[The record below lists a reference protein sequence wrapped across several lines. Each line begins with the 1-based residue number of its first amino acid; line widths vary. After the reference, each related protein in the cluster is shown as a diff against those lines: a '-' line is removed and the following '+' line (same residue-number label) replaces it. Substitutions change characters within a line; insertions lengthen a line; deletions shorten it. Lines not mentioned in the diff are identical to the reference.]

1 MRPVAAMFCL
11 LALLVSPLAS
21 AQGEADMLRA
31 LAGRAPDLRFPAE
44 ASSSA
49 PADAAGM
56 ALYRPSGEA
65 PFPALVIVHSC
76 GGIRAEINGWAREAQ
91 ARGYVVLVLDA
102 FSQRQIKSVCVPSR
116 DNAAVN
122 FPRGAKDAL
131 QAVAHLAGLPF
142 VDPRRI
148 GVLGF
153 SWGGTVGLLADG
165 QGIAETLAGGAG
177 PAAVVAFYP
186 LCFLPA
192 RATASGRD
200 AEFVRPDLQAPL
212 LVLLASQDTE
222 APPGECSTRLQRVK
236 DQGRPVEWHEYAA
249 VTHCWDCSSL
259 DGFSKTDFLGHAVV
273 YRYDKVATA
282 DSLKRSFEF
291 FDARLK
297 AR

>member
-1 MRPVAAMFCL
+1 MGPVAATFCL
-11 LALLVSPLAS
+11 LAALAS
-21 AQGEADMLRA
+21 IGARAQGEADMLRT
-31 LAGRAPDLRFPAE
+31 LAGRAPDLSLPVE
-44 ASSSA
+44 ALATA
-49 PADAAGM
+49 PSDGAGM
-56 ALYRPSGEA
+56 ALYRPAGSG

-91 ARGYVVLVLDA
+91 ARGYVALVLDA
-102 FSQRQIKSVCVPSR
+102 FSQRRIKSVCVPSR

-142 VDPRRI
+142 VDPQRI

-153 SWGGTVGLLADG
+153 SWGGTVGLLSDG
-165 QGIAETLAGGAG
+165 QGVAESLSGGAG

-200 AEFVRPDLQAPL
+200 AEFVRPDLRAPL
-212 LVLLASQDTE
+212 LVLLAGQDTE
-222 APPGECSTRLQRVK
+222 APAGECSTRLQRLK
-236 DQGRPVEWHEYAA
+236 DQGRPVDWHEYATA
-249 VTHCWDCSSL
+249 THCWDCSSL
-259 DGFSKTDFLGHAVV
+259 DGLSKTDFLGHAVV
-273 YRYDKVATA
+273 YRHDKAATA
-282 DSLKRSFEF
+282 DSLNRTFEF

-297 AR
+297 PR